1 MIPQEFNNTHQIYH
15 SLSEIR
21 LHKLAIL
28 KDIQNDGRQMSMM
41 WEELF
46 HQPSEGSSG
55 STTKRIAGLLSI
67 GTTVLDGAILG
78 WKLFR
83 KFKR

>member
-1 MIPQEFNNTHQIYH
+1 MIPQEPNNTHQIYH

-28 KDIQNDGRQMSMM
+28 KDIQNDGRQINMM

-46 HQPSEGSSG
+46 HHPSKSYSG
-55 STTKRIAGLLSI
+55 SPTKRIAGLLSI